1 MGSLLRLQ
9 HAYLNCGYETSAQY
23 CMPGSVQDWVSLLY
37 ISLNMSLEK
46 HLYSPLL
53 GLHVSLLAYCYL
65 WDARILPL
73 RMLV

>member
-1 MGSLLRLQ
+1 
-9 HAYLNCGYETSAQY
+9 
-23 CMPGSVQDWVSLLY
+23 MPGSVQDWVSLLY